1 MVVVKGVVGQRFL
14 DMLVD
19 LVVVVDPP
27 QALVAPVVLVIKERL
42 DLLLDQ
48 LVMEMMVVMVKR
60 ITAQVQEAAV
70 VLVVL
75 VEMVEL
81 EVFQD
86 LRQVMVVKELEHL
99 QFLGYLQQL
108 LVYHLMV
115 NLQVVVAVP
124 IMAMVL
130 PPLMMLV

>member
-19 LVVVVDPP
+19 LVVVVEPA
-27 QALVAPVVLVIKERL
+27 QALVAMVVLVIKERL

-70 VLVVL
+70 VPVELVA
-75 VEMVEL
+75 MVEL

-86 LRQVMVVKELEHL
+86 LRQVMVVKGLEHL

-115 NLQVVVAVP
+115 NLQVVEAVP
-124 IMAMVL
+124 IMEMVV